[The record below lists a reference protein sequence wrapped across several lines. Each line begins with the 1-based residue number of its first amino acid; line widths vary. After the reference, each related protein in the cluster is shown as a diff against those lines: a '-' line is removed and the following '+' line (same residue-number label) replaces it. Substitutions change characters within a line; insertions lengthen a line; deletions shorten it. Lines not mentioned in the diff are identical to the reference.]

1 MDGLDDDASMAA
13 GASARR
19 EHQRR
24 RAERE
29 RRVRRRHPR
38 LGGLVFA
45 LQRAPQHERSWQT
58 GAGGEAAVAE
68 ALARRCGDRVA
79 VLHDRRL
86 PGRQANID
94 HIAVAPSG
102 VFVVD
107 TKRYRGSIEVT
118 RPWFGS
124 ATLKIAGRDR
134 TTLVDGLA
142 RQVQTVTEVVADH
155 AVDVPVFGAFCF
167 VAPGGLLTDSGLPL
181 LRTLT
186 IDGFDLFHPRS
197 LAKRLDAKG
206 RLGPDAI
213 SALASA
219 LARHFRPA

>member
-1 MDGLDDDASMAA
+1 MDGLDDDARMAA

-29 RRVRRRHPR
+29 RRVRQRHPR

-58 GAGGEAAVAE
+58 GAGAEAAVAE
-68 ALARRCGDRVA
+68 VLARRCGDRVA
-79 VLHDRRL
+79 VLHDRRI
-86 PGRQANID
+86 PGGRANID

-102 VFVVD
+102 VFVVV

-142 RQVQTVTEVVADH
+142 RQVQTVTEVVADR
-155 AVDVPVFGAFCF
+155 AVDVPVYGAFCF
-167 VAPGGLLTDSGLPL
+167 VAPEGLLTDSGLPL
-181 LRTLT
+181 LRKLT
-186 IDGFDLFHPRS
+186 VNGFDLFSSRS

-206 RLGPDAI
+206 QLSPDAI
-213 SALASA
+213 SALAGA
-219 LARHFRPA
+219 LARHFPPA